1 MDRLDAI
8 GGTMPTFYYKNG
20 KKPTTMRLDDGIEL
34 VVNAT
39 NGAKFTEKQLKEI
52 ANSGKAIM
60 KKDNLKDKMLE
71 RLEKRKA
78 QKLLEQKEQ
87 QRLN

>member
-1 MDRLDAI
+1 MDRVDAI
-8 GGTMPTFYYKNG
+8 GGTMPTYYYKNG
-20 KKPTTMRLDDGIEL
+20 KKPTTMHLDDGTE
-34 VVNAT
+34 VFVNAT
-39 NGAKFTEKQLKEI
+39 NNSKFTNSQLREI
-52 ANSGKAIM
+52 KNSGEAI
-60 KKDNLKDKMLE
+60 KIKNNLKDKTLE

>member
-1 MDRLDAI
+1 MDRLDTI
-8 GGTMPTFYYKNG
+8 GETMPTYYYKNG
-20 KKPTTMRLDDGIEL
+20 KKPTMIHLEDGTK
-34 VVNAT
+34 VFVSST
-39 NGAKFTEKQLKEI
+39 NGGKFTNSQLKEI
-52 ANSGKAIM
+52 KNSGEAI
-60 KKDNLKDKMLE
+60 KIKNNLKDKILE